1 MQEHQDIAARNL
13 AANQT
18 LRMKRP
24 EVKKGD
30 ENKRICR
37 VIKAYDSAYP
47 EPLIFKMGEE
57 LVITDKDSPW
67 AGWLWCTNH
76 SGESR
81 WIPENY
87 VDRKGGTGVMRCDY
101 DATEL
106 SIRIGEELIIEKE
119 ESGWFWC
126 TNKKDQ
132 RGWIPAECVER
143 NILP

>member
-1 MQEHQDIAARNL
+1 
-13 AANQT
+13 
-18 LRMKRP
+18 MKRP
-24 EVKKGD
+24 EVKKSN
-30 ENKRICR
+30 ENKQLLR

-47 EPLIFKMGEE
+47 EPFVFVKGEE

-67 AGWLWCTNH
+67 HGWIWCTNS
-76 SGESR
+76 SGKSR
-81 WIPENY
+81 WVPENNIE
-87 VDRKGGTGVMRCDY
+87 RKGNAGTMRCDY

-106 SIRIGEELIIEKE
+106 TANIGEELTIEKE

-126 TNKKDQ
+126 TNRNDQ